1 MVRCHVAKKREFLC
15 VCCVVVQP
23 DALAHSG
30 ALSSSYCLTHTGTDG
45 DAQHG
50 HTKVV
55 QFADVLCDITGVV
68 HCGTRGQC
76 SDE

>member
-1 MVRCHVAKKREFLC
+1 MTKKREIFCACL
-15 VCCVVVQP
+15 VFVQP
-23 DALAHSG
+23 DALAHSDAHSG
-30 ALSSSYCLTHTGTDG
+30 AHSGSHTGPYG

-55 QFADVLCDITGVV
+55 RFADVLCDITGVV
-68 HCGTRGQC
+68 LCGTRGQC

>member
-15 VCCVVVQP
+15 VCCVFVFVQP

-30 ALSSSYCLTHTGTDG
+30 AHFSSNAGPEHGSAEHGNAEHGGPEHG

-50 HTKVV
+50 HTKVIV
-55 QFADVLCDITGVV
+55 AGP
-68 HCGTRGQC
+68 
-76 SDE
+76 S